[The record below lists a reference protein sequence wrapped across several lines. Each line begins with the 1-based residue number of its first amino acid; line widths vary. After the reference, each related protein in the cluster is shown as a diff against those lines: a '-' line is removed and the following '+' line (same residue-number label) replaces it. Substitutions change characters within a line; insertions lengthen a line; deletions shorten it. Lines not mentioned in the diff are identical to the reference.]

1 MAGDATSLGQAIQM
15 GRLTASEA
23 MEASLAAACQLAE
36 TGAIVHVDPTL
47 GRTAAEN
54 ADARLRHL
62 PGGGRIPPF
71 LGVPSL
77 AKDLGGPFAGLPVA
91 AGSNM
96 LERRAAVAEDSDL
109 AERLRGTGLCFFGLT
124 TVPEMGLSLAS
135 EPAAGPIC
143 RNPLD
148 AGRTPGG
155 SSGGAAAAVAAGI
168 VAIAHATDAGGSMR
182 VPAACCGLFGLKA
195 SRGAIAAGPSFG
207 NHLGGIASEL
217 ALCRSV
223 RDLAVIFNAAAG
235 RARGPFAD
243 PWFAPSPPGP
253 LRVGLLV
260 ETGDQYPTE
269 PARSEAVEEAARA
282 LEADGHSVVP
292 MYWDAFAASVAT
304 SGRALRDIIAVNLA
318 NFVVSAGLDAGRSER
333 LTQAFIN
340 HGSQLQATALWA
352 TLGDAVHASHAV
364 WSLFDRVDCILTPM
378 LASAPLP
385 IGSFPFDH
393 DDIDLQIR
401 RMTAFAPLATL
412 ANATGFPALT
422 LPFGADDAGL
432 PLPVQILAPMGGD
445 RLLIE
450 LAARL
455 EREGRWQHRFAVAGI
470 PE

>member
-1 MAGDATSLGQAIQM
+1 
-15 GRLTASEA
+15 
-23 MEASLAAACQLAE
+23 
-36 TGAIVHVDPTL
+36 
-47 GRTAAEN
+47 
-54 ADARLRHL
+54 
-62 PGGGRIPPF
+62 
-71 LGVPSL
+71 
-77 AKDLGGPFAGLPVA
+77 
-91 AGSNM
+91 
-96 LERRAAVAEDSDL
+96 
-109 AERLRGTGLCFFGLT
+109 
-124 TVPEMGLSLAS
+124 
-135 EPAAGPIC
+135 
-143 RNPLD
+143 
-148 AGRTPGG
+148 
-155 SSGGAAAAVAAGI
+155 
-168 VAIAHATDAGGSMR
+168 
-182 VPAACCGLFGLKA
+182 
-195 SRGAIAAGPSFG
+195 
-207 NHLGGIASEL
+207 
-217 ALCRSV
+217 
-223 RDLAVIFNAAAG
+223 
-235 RARGPFAD
+235 
-243 PWFAPSPPGP
+243 
-253 LRVGLLV
+253 
-260 ETGDQYPTE
+260 
-269 PARSEAVEEAARA
+269 
-282 LEADGHSVVP
+282 